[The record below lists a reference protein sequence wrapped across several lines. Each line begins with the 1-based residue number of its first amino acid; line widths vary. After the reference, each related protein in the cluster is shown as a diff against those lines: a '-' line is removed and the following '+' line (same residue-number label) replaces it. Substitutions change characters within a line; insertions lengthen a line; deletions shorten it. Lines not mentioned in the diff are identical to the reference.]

1 MTPRDEARLW
11 VQSADGDFEV
21 IDGCLRAGV
30 HPWNQLCFHAQQGAE
45 KYLKALLVAN
55 SIAPLKTHNLAK
67 LLELLLPVH
76 GNVAALM
83 PECVLLT
90 PYAVAERY
98 APVHADE
105 ATARNVID
113 AGKRVRDEIRKLLI

>member
-1 MTPRDEARLW
+1 MTPREEAQLW
-11 VQSADGDFEV
+11 MQSADSDFEV
-21 IDGCLRAGV
+21 IDGCVRAGV

-55 SIAPLKTHNLAK
+55 GIAPPKTHNLAK
-67 LLELLLPVH
+67 LVELLLPFQPS
-76 GNVAALM
+76 VAALM

-98 APVHADE
+98 VPIHPDE
-105 ATARNVID
+105 AS
-113 AGKRVRDEIRKLLI
+113 AGKVIQAGERVRDEMRKLLG